1 MFFRKGKSK
10 AKIQIKGLVKKE
22 QHQYNMKKTNK
33 EKKKRKEKKI
43 EWQ

>member
-1 MFFRKGKSK
+1 MFYRKGKSK

-22 QHQYNMKKTNK
+22 QHQYNMKQTNK
-33 EKKKRKEKKI
+33 KQERKKKI